1 MTWIHDLGMLVP
13 YQNVQAGFASQGDF
27 GTVHPV
33 DGRVAGRRDVG
44 RFHFAAGDH
53 AHLHQAEAYFF
64 RKLKVIQDRF
74 VAYAKPGQRFNR
86 ETHLSIEL
94 QYILKAT
101 MKWPLF
107 NCLAIALF
115 ATHMQAQVLDNG
127 FLSGRYGF
135 RQVLISTNIAGQP
148 IEARS
153 LTGVFSFD
161 GRGAFSFQGTRNQ
174 GNNGPSAFS
183 GAGSYSVLA
192 NGFVSMANP
201 LDANA
206 TMNLRLGSGLLL
218 GTTTD
223 SAGNIFDLLVALPLP
238 SLPTSNATLN
248 GSYVGSSIEFPT
260 GLFFNIKNS
269 FFRFAANGQGSFG
282 QVATSGQTVQNG
294 KRVMQQSIGPSTY
307 SISND
312 GAGQIIF
319 PTTAP
324 FPAAT
329 QLLLGDK
336 QFYVSAGGEFM
347 VGGSTSQG
355 AHDFL
360 FAMKTLPAAATNRNF
375 LGLYHA
381 AGLKVDQSRPSSF
394 SGSVSG
400 LGVGKSVWTR
410 RVRLPEGNVDSTAVN
425 DYNLAADGTGAMLS
439 NRFAVGSG
447 GSVFLAAGVSFVD
460 SDNYEIIIG
469 TKARE
474 LTGTG
479 VFLNPV
485 GVVNG
490 ASFAP
495 VGNPIAPGQ
504 FIALFGTGIGPASAV
519 VAPSVPFPTTLGG
532 VSVTVQGRP
541 APLYF
546 VSATQISALVPFA
559 TSGSTAD
566 IVVRA
571 GNQDSNRVVVPV
583 SRTSP
588 GIYATTQNGI
598 GAGAIL
604 KADFTIVSPT
614 NAPRRG
620 DTVLIYLTGLGALNP
635 ALSDGAA
642 ASSSILSRIVDS
654 VNVYIGGHR
663 ATVSFAGA
671 APGFAGLYQINVV
684 IPVSAP
690 IGSAVPLALETG
702 SAFHDMVDI
711 AIQP

>member
-13 YQNVQAGFASQGDF
+13 YQNIQAGFASQGDF

-33 DGRVAGRRDVG
+33 DGRVTGRRNVR

-53 AHLHQAEAYFF
+53 AHLHQAEAYLF

-86 ETHLSIEL
+86 ETHLSIQL

-115 ATHMQAQVLDNG
+115 ATHMQAQVLDKG

-135 RQVLISTNIAGQP
+135 RQVLIATNGAGQP
-148 IEARS
+148 IEIRS
-153 LTGVFSFD
+153 LVGVFSFD
-161 GRGAFSFQGTRNQ
+161 GRGVFSFQGTRNQ

-183 GAGSYSVLA
+183 GAGTYNVLD
-192 NGFVSMANP
+192 NGFVSMTNP

-206 TMNLRLGSGLLL
+206 SMNMRLGSGLLL
-218 GTTTD
+218 GSTTG
-223 SAGNIFDLLVALPLP
+223 SVGNTFDLLVALPLP
-238 SLPTSNATLN
+238 SLPSSNATLN
-248 GSYVGSSIEFPT
+248 GSYAGTSLEFPA
-260 GLFFNIKNS
+260 GIFFNIKNS
-269 FFRFAANGQGSFG
+269 FFRFAANGQGSLG
-282 QVATSGQTVQNG
+282 QVSASGQTAQNG

-307 SISND
+307 SLSND
-312 GAGQIIF
+312 SAGQLIF

-324 FPAAT
+324 FPAAN

-355 AHDFL
+355 VHDFF
-360 FAMKTLPAAATNRNF
+360 FAMRTLPAGTTNQNF

-381 AGLKVDQSRPSSF
+381 AGLKVEQSVPSSF
-394 SGSVSG
+394 AGSVNG
-400 LGVGKSVWTR
+400 LGVGKAVWTR
-410 RVRLPEGNVDSTAVN
+410 RVRMPEGNVDSTAVN
-425 DYNLAADGTGAMLS
+425 DYNLSSDGTGSMLS
-439 NRFAVGSG
+439 NRFALGSN

-460 SDNYEIIIG
+460 SDNYEVIIG

-474 LTGTG
+474 LTGSG

-485 GVVNG
+485 GVLNG

-495 VGNPIAPGQ
+495 VGNPISPGQ
-504 FIALFGTGIGPASAV
+504 FIALYGTGIGPANAV
-519 VAPSVPFPTTLGG
+519 LAPSVPFPTTLGG
-532 VSVTVQGRP
+532 VNVTVQGRP

-546 VSATQISALVPFA
+546 VSANQINALVPFA
-559 TSGSTAD
+559 TSGATAD
-566 IVVRA
+566 IVIRV
-571 GNQDSNRVVVPV
+571 GNQESIPVVVPV

-588 GIYATTQNGI
+588 GIYTTTQNGV

-620 DTVLIYLTGLGALNP
+620 DTVLIYLTGLGAFKTPLP
-635 ALSDGAA
+635 DGAA
-642 ASSSILSRIVDS
+642 ASSTVLNPIVDS
-654 VNVYIGGHR
+654 VNVYIGGKKG
-663 ATVSFAGA
+663 TVSFAGA

-684 IPVSAP
+684 IPVDAP
-690 IGSAVPLALETG
+690 LGSAVPLALETSTG
-702 SAFHDMVDI
+702 FHDMVDI
-711 AIQP
+711 AIRP